1 MLRVLLT
8 RALLL
13 FSFSRL
19 NKGMQQVEILLVED
33 DASLGFIIKDN
44 LEMKGWR
51 VDLFADGQSGWD
63 AFKRKKYA
71 LCVLDVMLPKMDGF
85 VLAENIRSLNSEVP
99 ILFLTARATKDD
111 RIEGFKK
118 GADDYITKPFSIEEL
133 QYRVTVFLKRS
144 GTGVSSG
151 TIVKL
156 GAYDF
161 DYANLTLAIAS
172 DKTELTQMEA
182 DLLKLFCD
190 QKGKLIK
197 REEILKAVWNS
208 DDYFLGRSLD
218 VFISKL
224 RKYLKSDANIEI
236 VNQFGVG
243 FRLDI
248 KGQ

>member
-1 MLRVLLT
+1 
-8 RALLL
+8 
-13 FSFSRL
+13 
-19 NKGMQQVEILLVED
+19 MQQVEILLVED

-44 LEMKGWR
+44 LEMKGWK
-51 VDLFADGQSGWD
+51 VDLFADGQKGWD
-63 AFKRKKYA
+63 AFKQKKYT
-71 LCVLDVMLPKMDGF
+71 LCVLDVMLPKIDGF

-111 RIEGFKK
+111 RIEGFRK

-133 QYRVTVFLKRS
+133 QYRVAVFLKRS
-144 GTGVSSG
+144 STGAVAG
-151 TIVKL
+151 AVVKL
-156 GAYDF
+156 GVYDF
-161 DYANLTLAIAS
+161 DYTNLTLAGAGER
-172 DKTELTQMEA
+172 TELTQMEA

-190 QKGKLIK
+190 QKGRLMK

-224 RKYLKSDANIEI
+224 RKYLKADPNIEI

-243 FRLDI
+243 FRLDV
-248 KGQ
+248 KEA

>member
-1 MLRVLLT
+1 
-8 RALLL
+8 
-13 FSFSRL
+13 
-19 NKGMQQVEILLVED
+19 MQQVEILLVED

-44 LEMKGWR
+44 LEMKGWK
-51 VDLFADGQSGWD
+51 VDLFADGQKGWY
-63 AFKRKKYA
+63 AFKQKKYT
-71 LCVLDVMLPKMDGF
+71 LCVLDVMLPKIDGF
-85 VLAENIRSLNSEVP
+85 VLAENIRSLNNEVP
-99 ILFLTARATKDD
+99 ILFLTARATKYDK
-111 RIEGFKK
+111 IEGFKK

-133 QYRVTVFLKRS
+133 QYRVAVFLKRS
-144 GTGVSSG
+144 STSGTSG
-151 TIVKL
+151 TIAKL

-161 DYANLTLAIAS
+161 DYSNLTLAIAS

-224 RKYLKSDANIEI
+224 RKYLKADPNIEI

-248 KGQ
+248 KGE